1 MFLDFMTFLGLATLV
16 AAFAWLAYD
25 YSKLHEKVKL
35 LDDFADVI
43 SHWMDEMEDEVRKGE

>member
-1 MFLDFMTFLGLATLV
+1 MTFLGLATLV